1 MFWCT
6 LEECEDCVHILFLWK
21 CFTESLSS
29 FLVGSHLESLLLCIS
44 DSYIPSD
51 CSGLV
56 WVSVSSVSMAFYF
69 FFLTHGYPQISNKTW
84 ASHMCLCFW
93 WWHAPM
99 FLWKLVLFFQKVK
112 LLLTV
117 ILKTVTISCN
127 MFYLTA
133 ISWITHP
140 VNKLN
145 PAWKTY

>member
-1 MFWCT
+1 MVSAVSLVRKNRWHQMFWCT

-69 FFLTHGYPQISNKTW
+69 FFFF
-84 ASHMCLCFW
+84 SHM
-93 WWHAPM
+93 A
-99 FLWKLVLFFQKVK
+99 
-112 LLLTV
+112 
-117 ILKTVTISCN
+117 ILKYPTKHGPATCAFVFGGDMHPCSCGN
-127 MFYLTA
+127 WFFFFR
-133 ISWITHP
+133 
-140 VNKLN
+140 KLN
-145 PAWKTY
+145 YFLQWF